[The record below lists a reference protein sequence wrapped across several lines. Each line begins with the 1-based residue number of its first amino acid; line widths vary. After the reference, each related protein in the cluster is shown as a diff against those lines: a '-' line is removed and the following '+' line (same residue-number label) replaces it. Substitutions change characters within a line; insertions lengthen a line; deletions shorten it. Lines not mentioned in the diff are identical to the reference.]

1 MKQPDDP
8 FEHHLRSNKTYV
20 ARVKR
25 SIAKNL
31 SYDELKER
39 RRAAS
44 EKKALRDRGRSSRR
58 EERFEPDTV
67 LQSPTMTATVISA
80 QRGVCQV
87 ELAGAVED
95 AVLPAALAAEQQS
108 RVTAGDRVLAER
120 RGERL
125 VVTDILPRHSVLSRP
140 DPHLPSRER
149 AIAAN
154 VDQLVHVVSVV
165 APPLHP
171 RLIDRYL
178 IAAERGRVR
187 FVLCVNKI
195 DLLPSSERS
204 LAELEPYRALAD
216 DVVLCSA
223 STGEGID
230 RLRELLAGRQSV
242 LAGHSGV
249 GKSSLV
255 NALAPAIRLDT
266 GEVSAATGRGR
277 HTTTA
282 TTLLRF
288 DQDTAVIDTPGIREL
303 GLWAV
308 DAGELRWYFPEFSPF
323 ASGCRYRDC
332 THDHEP
338 LCAVRA
344 AAENGRIAPARYQTY
359 LRLVGELTGRCE

>member
-8 FEHHLRSNKTYV
+8 FEHHLRSNKSYV

-25 SIAKNL
+25 SLEKRL

-39 RRAAS
+39 RRAAN
-44 EKKALRDRGRSSRR
+44 EKKAQRGPRRRSSMAEESETDSAVTSAVVEAIVVSSRR
-58 EERFEPDTV
+58 R
-67 LQSPTMTATVISA
+67 
-80 QRGVCQV
+80 VCEV
-87 ELAGAVED
+87 ELDGVIED
-95 AVLPAALAAEQQS
+95 AVLPATLAGEQQS
-108 RVTAGDRVLAER
+108 RVTAGDRLLVER
-120 RGERL
+120 RGDRL
-125 VVTDILPRHSVLSRP
+125 VATDVLPRHSVISRP
-140 DPHLPSRER
+140 DPHVPSHER

-178 IAAERGRVR
+178 IAAQRGGVR
-187 FVLCVNKI
+187 YVLCVNKI
-195 DLLPSSERS
+195 DLLPDGERS
-204 LAELEPYRALAD
+204 LAQLEPYHPLAEAI
-216 DVVLCSA
+216 VLCSA
-223 STGEGID
+223 ATGEGLAH
-230 RLRELLAGRQSV
+230 LRELLAGRQSV

-255 NALAPAIRLDT
+255 NALAPSLRLDT
-266 GEVSAATGRGR
+266 GEVSDASGRGR

-288 DQDTAVIDTPGIREL
+288 DPGTTVIDTPGIREL

-308 DAGELRWYFPEFSPF
+308 DANELRWYFPEFARF
-323 ASGCRYRDC
+323 AADCRYRDC

-338 LCAVRA
+338 SCAVRA
-344 AAENGRIAPARYQTY
+344 ASENGRIASARYQTY
-359 LRLVGELTGRCE
+359 LRLVGELTGKSG